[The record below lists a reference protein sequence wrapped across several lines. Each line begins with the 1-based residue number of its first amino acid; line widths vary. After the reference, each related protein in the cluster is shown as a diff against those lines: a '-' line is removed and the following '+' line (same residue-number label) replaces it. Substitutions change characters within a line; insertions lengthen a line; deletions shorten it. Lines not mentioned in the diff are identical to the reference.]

1 MPYRHAYLYVLAL
14 LPLAG
19 LAFWQSYLSQVAQAP
34 LQFHAHG
41 VTATLW
47 VLLLAAQGWSI
58 HAGRRGLHRTLG
70 LASLALF
77 PLFLV
82 GGVGIFL
89 GMAQRFAD
97 ALSPFYTLYAAKL
110 AWLDIVAVAG
120 FAGFY
125 FEALRQRRTIPL
137 HAGYLLAT
145 TIFLLP
151 PILGRLSGAV
161 MFATAGGPPD
171 FTRLG
176 DAFQF
181 GNVLTVVIALVVAWR
196 ARPHGRPFLIA
207 AGLTVAMTLLFQF
220 VGGAAWWEAL
230 YAQAARLPTAPM
242 AVAVAVAGALIG
254 WAGWTAGRRPVLG
267 SAAVAA

>member
-1 MPYRHAYLYVLAL
+1 MPYRHAWMFVLAL

-19 LAFWQSYLSQVAQAP
+19 LAFWPSYLSQVATAP

-47 VLLLAAQGWSI
+47 VLLLTAQSWSI

-77 PLFLV
+77 PLFLA
-82 GGVGIFL
+82 GGMSIFI
-89 GMAQRFAD
+89 GMAQRFAGE
-97 ALSPFYTLYAAKL
+97 LSPFYTLWAARL

-120 FAGFY
+120 FAAFY

-145 TIFLLP
+145 AIFLLP
-151 PILGRLSGAV
+151 PILGRLTGAV

-171 FTRLG
+171 
-176 DAFQF
+176 
-181 GNVLTVVIALVVAWR
+181 LTPTS
-196 ARPHGRPFLIA
+196 RPRSSPSPSP
-207 AGLTVAMTLLFQF
+207 
-220 VGGAAWWEAL
+220 GAPG
-230 YAQAARLPTAPM
+230 PTADRSPTP
-242 AVAVAVAGALIG
+242 AGS
-254 WAGWTAGRRPVLG
+254 P
-267 SAAVAA
+267 S